1 MKFRFAPVFLLVL
14 LASFAAPTHLAAQGW
29 PEVEQMASDL
39 EQQVIEWRRH
49 IHQNPELSNREFETA
64 AMVAEHLELL
74 GMDVTTGVAHTGVVG
89 VLEGGLPGPVVAL
102 RADMDALPVPE
113 RNDLPFRSEATG
125 EYNGETVPVM
135 HACGHDTHVAILMGV
150 ASALAGMRD
159 ELRGTVKFIFQPAEE
174 GAPEGEEG
182 GAELMTVEGALTN
195 PDVDAI
201 FGLHIAA
208 QQDVNT
214 IRYRSG
220 AMLAGVQDYRIRL
233 RGQQTHGAAP
243 WAGIDAI
250 VTGSQIVAGLQ
261 TIVAR
266 NLNITEHPAIVTVG
280 TFHGGV
286 RSNIIPEEI
295 EMTGTIRTF
304 SPEHQDLVH
313 RRIREIAT
321 HIAASAGAEAEV
333 EIPMSTSYPVT
344 VNDPE
349 LTEQMV
355 PSLAKVAGEENV
367 VVTDLITGAEDFSY
381 FANEVPG
388 FFFFLGGKPL
398 DVPVEE
404 AAAHHTPD
412 FFIDES
418 GLRLGIESLLALT
431 LDYLSANA
439 PVTEDSDSQAGPEP
453 ERPSR

>member
-1 MKFRFAPVFLLVL
+1 MSRSMPLVALLL
-14 LASFAAPTHLAAQGW
+14 LAPLSTPAEGAAQEGW
-29 PEVEQMASDL
+29 PEVEEMAAEL

-49 IHQNPELSNREFETA
+49 IHEHPELSNREFETA
-64 AMVAEHLELL
+64 AMVAQHLESL
-74 GMDVTTGVAHTGVVG
+74 GMEVTTGVAHTGVVG
-89 VLEGGLPGPVVAL
+89 VLEGGRPGPVVAL
-102 RADMDALPVPE
+102 RADMDALPVLE
-113 RNDLPFRSEATG
+113 RNDLPFRSQVMG
-125 EYNGETVPVM
+125 EYNGESVPVM

-159 ELRGTVKFIFQPAEE
+159 ELRGTVKFVFQPAEE

-182 GAELMTVEGALTN
+182 GAELMTAEGALTN

-208 QQDVNT
+208 QQDVGT
-214 IRYRSG
+214 IEYRSG
-220 AMLAGVQDYRIRL
+220 ALLAGVQDYRIRL
-233 RGQQTHGAAP
+233 RGQQTHGASP

-250 VTGSQIVAGLQ
+250 VTGSQIVTGLQ

-266 NLNITEHPAIVTVG
+266 NLNITENPAIVTVG

-304 SPEHQDLVH
+304 SPEHQELVH

-321 HIAASAGAEAEV
+321 HIAASAGAEAVV
-333 EIPMSTSYPVT
+333 EIPMSTDYPVT
-344 VNDPE
+344 VNDPD
-349 LTEQMV
+349 LTDQMV
-355 PSLAKVAGEENV
+355 PSLYKVAGEENV

-398 DVPVEE
+398 DVPTDE

-418 GLRLGIESLLALT
+418 GLRLGIESMLALT
-431 LDYLSANA
+431 LDYMSANA
-439 PVTEDSDSQAGPEP
+439 PVMEDDAAQAP
-453 ERPSR
+453 RQ

>member
-1 MKFRFAPVFLLVL
+1 MMSRSLPILVL
-14 LASFAAPTHLAAQGW
+14 ALLATVADPIESAAQGW
-29 PEVEQMASDL
+29 PEVEQMAAEL

-49 IHQNPELSNREFETA
+49 IHENPELSNREFQTA
-64 AMVAEHLELL
+64 AMVAEHLESL
-74 GMDVTTGVAHTGVVG
+74 GIEVTTGVAHTGVVG
-89 VLEGGLPGPVVAL
+89 VLEGGRPGPVIAL
-102 RADMDALPVPE
+102 RADMDALPVLE

-159 ELRGTVKFIFQPAEE
+159 DLQGTVKFIFQPAEE

-182 GAELMTVEGALTN
+182 GAELMTAEGALTA

-201 FGLHIAA
+201 FGLHIAS
-208 QQDVNT
+208 QQDVGT

-220 AMLAGVQDYRIRL
+220 AMMAGVQDYRIRL
-233 RGQQTHGAAP
+233 RGQQTHGASP

-304 SPEHQDLVH
+304 SPEHQELVH

-321 HIAASAGAEAEV
+321 HIAASAGAEAVV
-333 EIPMSTSYPVT
+333 EIPMSTDYPVT

-349 LTEQMV
+349 LTAEMV
-355 PSLAKVAGEENV
+355 SSLQKVAGDDNV
-367 VVTDLITGAEDFSY
+367 VVSDLITGAEDFSY

-418 GLRLGIESLLALT
+418 GLRLGIEGMLALT
-431 LDYLSANA
+431 LDYMRRHAGVTDDAA
-439 PVTEDSDSQAGPEP
+439 PREGGS
-453 ERPSR
+453 ERP

>member
-1 MKFRFAPVFLLVL
+1 MAFRSLTLFSTALFALFLV
-14 LASFAAPTHLAAQGW
+14 PQDGTAQGW
-29 PEVEQMASDL
+29 PEVQQMAAEL
-39 EQQVIEWRRH
+39 EEQVIEWRRH
-49 IHQNPELSNREFETA
+49 IHQNPELSNREFQTA

-74 GMDVTTGVAHTGVVG
+74 GMEVTTGVAHTGVVG
-89 VLEGGLPGPVVAL
+89 VLEGGRPGPVVAL

-113 RNDLPFRSEATG
+113 RNDLPFRSQATG

-150 ASALAGMRD
+150 ASALAGVRD
-159 ELRGTVKFIFQPAEE
+159 QLQGTVKFIFQPAEE
-174 GAPEGEEG
+174 GAPEGEDG
-182 GAELMTVEGALTN
+182 GAELMTMEGALTN

-208 QQDVNT
+208 QQDVGT

-243 WAGIDAI
+243 WAGIDVI

-286 RSNIIPEEI
+286 RSNIIPEEV

-333 EIPMSTSYPVT
+333 EIPMSTDYPVT
-344 VNDPE
+344 VNDPD
-349 LTEQMV
+349 LTEAMV
-355 PSLAKVAGEENV
+355 PSLTKVAGDDNV

-398 DVPVEE
+398 EVPVEE

-418 GLRLGIESLLALT
+418 GLRLGIEGLLALT
-431 LDYLSANA
+431 LDYLRANA
-439 PVTEDSDSQAGPEP
+439 PVTEEDASPASRLLD
-453 ERPSR
+453 RPSR